1 MRQQS
6 REHIVILFVV
16 GVIALNY
23 PLLDLFDRAWAPF
36 GIPLLYCYLY
46 LAWLVII
53 ILLIVVVEHSE
64 IRESGEP
71 PKPMPPPP
79 VNTPPPNAANLPR
92 DSGGTGMKE
101 PP

>member
-1 MRQQS
+1 M
-6 REHIVILFVV
+6 FVG

-64 IRESGEP
+64 IREPGEP
-71 PKPMPPPP
+71 PKLLVPPPE
-79 VNTPPPNAANLPR
+79 NTSPPNAAAPLRN
-92 DSGGTGMKE
+92 SGDAGVKE

>member
-1 MRQQS
+1 M
-6 REHIVILFVV
+6 ILFVG

-46 LAWLVII
+46 LAWLII
-53 ILLIVVVEHSE
+53 IVLLIVVVEHSE
-64 IRESGEP
+64 IREPGESPKSLP
-71 PKPMPPPP
+71 PSPK
-79 VNTPPPNAANLPR
+79 NTPSSDTAAHAR
-92 DSGGTGMKE
+92 DSSGGEMKG